1 MAGIPN
7 PCECHRDE
15 PVRQLYKRNLDRVR
29 RAYVDQR
36 RRPQRDLQCSRAEEP
51 GALKTCDGHGKTG
64 GRRVSGPLY
73 KGFHVVPVSDV
84 APHANTLMR
93 GRLRATAEDTPMP
106 AAKPAAKPAG
116 KAIKGYCVRC
126 RVTREIKD
134 PKRIVMKNGKPA
146 WKGKCPVCGTGMF
159 RIGG

>member
-1 MAGIPN
+1 MDMG
-7 PCECHRDE
+7 
-15 PVRQLYKRNLDRVR
+15 K
-29 RAYVDQR
+29 
-36 RRPQRDLQCSRAEEP
+36 P
-51 GALKTCDGHGKTG
+51 GGVGYQGPSIK
-64 GRRVSGPLY
+64 VSTSS
-73 KGFHVVPVSDV
+73 PVSDV

-93 GRLRATAEDTPMP
+93 GRLRAAAEDTPMP

-159 RIGG
+159 RIGV